1 MLLIRKS
8 GINFILCACW
18 FLLFEYASFIHVNT
32 YQKSPIRTA
41 SHPKFTARVS
51 RYQEHTFQVS
61 PDPVWFLQLLLV
73 FFFFKSGSMRSWTK
87 RPRNKL
93 TILLDLITQCAMP
106 EAGGHPVHH
115 QRTPLL
121 QPGFNQQRRWRR
133 GYREGEREGVSD
145 RVDEHEP
152 ELGTELAVQ
161 LRAGGPVS
169 LLPRCSQRPPLLH
182 LLEHRS
188 LQLAVRPN
196 LRRQKLQSLK
206 KKEKKH

>member
-1 MLLIRKS
+1 MKWRSKCPRK
-8 GINFILCACW
+8 
-18 FLLFEYASFIHVNT
+18 
-32 YQKSPIRTA
+32 
-41 SHPKFTARVS
+41 
-51 RYQEHTFQVS
+51 
-61 PDPVWFLQLLLV
+61 
-73 FFFFKSGSMRSWTK
+73 
-87 RPRNKL
+87 KL
-93 TILLDLITQCAMP
+93 TILLDLITQGAMP
-106 EAGGHPVHH
+106 KAGGHPVHH

-182 LLEHRS
+182 LLEHRPRK
-188 LQLAVRPN
+188 LAVRPD
-196 LRRQKLQSLK
+196 LRRQKLQSLNNKNK
-206 KKEKKH
+206 KTIWVDFRFPALIIIIFLRHFFVFLFRFCFELLTVMC